1 MYTSEN
7 LSAEAET
14 YRQWARQADR
24 ENFLSSAR
32 QRIAACYE
40 EQRHILMAR
49 PRIPKEEYQLEEY
62 LDYMKA

>member
-1 MYTSEN
+1 MRYSASEE
-7 LSAEAET
+7 AEA
-14 YRQWARQADR
+14 YREWARLADR

-62 LDYMKA
+62 LSAMKS

>member
-1 MYTSEN
+1 MKYSASE
-7 LSAEAET
+7 EAES
-14 YRQWARQADR
+14 YREWARIADR

-32 QRIAACYE
+32 QRITACYE

-62 LDYMKA
+62 LSAMKA

>member
-1 MYTSEN
+1 MSYSASEE
-7 LSAEAET
+7 AEA
-14 YRQWARQADR
+14 YRAWARIADR

-32 QRIAACYE
+32 QRITACYE

-62 LDYMKA
+62 LSAMKS

>member
-1 MYTSEN
+1 MSY
-7 LSAEAET
+7 SAGEEAET

-40 EQRHILMAR
+40 EQRHILMER

-62 LDYMKA
+62 LSAMKS

>member
-1 MYTSEN
+1 MKYSASEE
-7 LSAEAET
+7 SES
-14 YRQWARQADR
+14 YREWARIADR

-49 PRIPKEEYQLEEY
+49 PRIPKEESQLEEY
-62 LDYMKA
+62 LSAMKA